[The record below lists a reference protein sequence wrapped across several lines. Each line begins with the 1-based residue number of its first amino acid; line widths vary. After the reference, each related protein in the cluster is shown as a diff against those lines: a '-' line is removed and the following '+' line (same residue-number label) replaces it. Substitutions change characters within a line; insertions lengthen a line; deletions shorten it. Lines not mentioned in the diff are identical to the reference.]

1 MKPANS
7 RLPASSGDRDC
18 MMMTTDT
25 ANETGSVPAR
35 RKSDTDRRCLVTR
48 AVKPKLSLI
57 RFVVDPDGMVTPDLE
72 GRLPGRGM
80 WVSARRQAL
89 QQAVDKKM
97 FGRAA
102 RRTVTVPDGLVDRIE
117 VMLSRRCVELLALA
131 RRAGLAV
138 GGFEKVRARLRA
150 GNGGLLLAASDGAE
164 DGRGKLAALAP
175 ELPIVDS
182 LDAAQIGAA
191 FGRDH
196 VVHAVLSRGAL
207 TKRLHI
213 EMVRLAGVRGTL
225 ETGPV
230 GRTGRKPG
238 TAGRRQTTQH

>member
-1 MKPANS
+1 MMMGTDPAND
-7 RLPASSGDRDC
+7 SGS
-18 MMMTTDT
+18 TT
-25 ANETGSVPAR
+25 AR
-35 RKSDTDRRCLVTR
+35 RKSDPDRRCLVTR
-48 AVKPKLSLI
+48 AVKPKMSLI

-89 QQAVDKKM
+89 QKAVDKRM

-102 RRTVTVPDGLVDRIE
+102 RRTVTVPDGLVDR
-117 VMLSRRCVELLALA
+117 VDAMLAKRCVELLSMA

-150 GNGGLLLAASDGAE
+150 GNSALLLAASDGAE
-164 DGRGKLAALAP
+164 DGRNKLRALAP
-175 ELPIVDS
+175 ELPIVDA

-196 VVHAVLSRGAL
+196 LVHAVLSRGAL
-207 TKRLHI
+207 TERLRM
-213 EMVRLAGVRGTL
+213 EMVRLIGVHSTHETAGEAKTKSPTGT
-225 ETGPV
+225 
-230 GRTGRKPG
+230 KSG
-238 TAGRRQTTQH
+238 TARRRRTTQH

>member
-1 MKPANS
+1 
-7 RLPASSGDRDC
+7 
-18 MMMTTDT
+18 MMMGTET
-25 ANETGSVPAR
+25 AKETGSASGR
-35 RKSDTDRRCLVTR
+35 RNAGPDRRCLVTR
-48 AVKPKLSLI
+48 AVKPKGSLI
-57 RFVVDPDGMVTPDLE
+57 RFVVDPDGVVTPDLE

-80 WVSARRQAL
+80 WVSARGQAL
-89 QQAVDKKM
+89 QKAVDKKM

-117 VMLSRRCVELLALA
+117 AMLARRCVELLALA

-164 DGRGKLAALAP
+164 DGRGKLRALAP
-175 ELPIVDS
+175 DLPIVAA

-196 VVHAVLSRGAL
+196 LVHALLSRSAL
-207 TKRLHI
+207 TERLRI
-213 EMVRLAGVRGTL
+213 EMVRLEGVRGIH
-225 ETGPV
+225 EAAHEPV
-230 GRTGRKPG
+230 AARKSGGRSGRNPGANTG
-238 TAGRRQTTQH
+238 TAGRRQTTQN